1 MPEPYPKHFLAD
13 VPQELR
19 LKLLDLCVRRQYHE
33 AYELLQASGFTHYER
48 YELVWFH
55 DWAPTNLDPE
65 RLRQNTPPTLTAP
78 ESLTPAAEL
87 DATLTQPQTLTAESS
102 NLNL

>member
-1 MPEPYPKHFLAD
+1 MPEPYPKHYLAD

-19 LKLLDLCVRRQYHE
+19 LKLLDLCVRRHYHE
-33 AYELLQASGFTHYER
+33 AYELLQASGFTHYEP

-65 RLRQNTPPTLTAP
+65 RLRQSTPPTLTLP
-78 ESLTPAAEL
+78 AEL
-87 DATLTQPQTLTAESS
+87 DGTLTPPQTLKAESS
-102 NLNL
+102 NLNDHQ